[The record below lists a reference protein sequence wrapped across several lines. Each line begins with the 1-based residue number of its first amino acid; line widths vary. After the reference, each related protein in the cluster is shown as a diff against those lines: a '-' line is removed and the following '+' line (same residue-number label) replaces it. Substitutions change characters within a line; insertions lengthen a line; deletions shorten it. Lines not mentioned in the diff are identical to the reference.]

1 MVTEWREREHEA
13 SDAILLRDAAVIQAL
28 RQCGLLKF
36 FRLPYMRAKV
46 RLLRTM
52 LDKWDPDE
60 EAFML
65 NEDPLHIELADI
77 YFLTGFSRR
86 GPVVSFRS
94 RGQDPGALT
103 VQDYIDVYYEED
115 TQKVASL
122 VPIDKIRNLSM
133 RAIVQTIVRLS
144 GNASQHVALR

>member
-1 MVTEWREREHEA
+1 MVIEWREREHEA
-13 SDAILLRDAAVIQAL
+13 SNALLLRDAAVLQAL

-36 FRLPYMRAKV
+36 FRLPYMRTQV

-52 LDKWDPDE
+52 IDKWDSDE

-65 NEDPLHIELADI
+65 NDDPLHIELADI
-77 YFLTGFSRR
+77 YFLTGLSRR
-86 GPVVSFRS
+86 GSVVSFWA

-103 VQDYIDVYYEED
+103 VQDYIDVYCEEG

-122 VPIDKIRNLSM
+122 VLIEKI
-133 RAIVQTIVRLS
+133 
-144 GNASQHVALR
+144 